1 VDFNQNYFEIF
12 QLPVAFD
19 LDVDELATRY
29 RQLQASVHPDKFASA
44 TEHEKRLSLQ
54 WATQI
59 NGAYDT
65 LRSDLARAI
74 YLLELNDVHIEEN
87 PQLAPD
93 FLMAQI
99 ELREQLDEIG
109 EADVLD
115 GSDGSLA
122 KLETFKKEV
131 NQHLGDY
138 RSEFAAAYPDDVPV
152 AQMAVYKLQ
161 FLGTLRASADK
172 LEEKLL
178 DY

>member
-1 VDFNQNYFEIF
+1 MDFNQNFFEIF

-19 LDVDELATRY
+19 LDVGDLATRY
-29 RQLQASVHPDKFASA
+29 RQLQSGVHPDKFVSA
-44 TEHEKRLSLQ
+44 TEYEKRLSLQ

-59 NGAYDT
+59 NSAYDT

-74 YLLELNDVHIEEN
+74 YLLELHELHIEEN

-99 ELREQLDEIG
+99 ELREQLDEISEG
-109 EADVLD
+109 
-115 GSDGSLA
+115 DGSLS
-122 KLETFKKEV
+122 KLEAFKKEV
-131 NQHLGDY
+131 GQHLDEY
-138 RSEFAAAYPDDVPV
+138 RSEFASAYPDDMPAAEV
-152 AQMAVYKLQ
+152 AVYKLQ
-161 FLGTLRASADK
+161 FMGKLHDNADK

>member
-1 VDFNQNYFEIF
+1 MDFNQNYFEIF

-29 RQLQASVHPDKFASA
+29 RQLQASVHPDKFVSA

-59 NGAYDT
+59 NAAYDT

-74 YLLELNDVHIEEN
+74 YLLELSDVHIEEN

-115 GSDGSLA
+115 GSLA

-131 NQHLGDY
+131 NQHLSDY

-161 FLGTLRASADK
+161 FLGKLRSAADK